1 MSCHAVVCQLDTPNF
16 NISVPWQITRVM
28 VDDKNKKY
36 YNTTIKSLQRRKSVK
51 GYTKVLWKVGSTM
64 QTGDTQY
71 NKVKL

>member
-1 MSCHAVVCQLDTPNF
+1 
-16 NISVPWQITRVM
+16 M